1 MRMDKYLKVSRLIKR
16 REVAN
21 KACQQGKVL
30 VNGKEVKPSYDVK
43 IGDKIEIKIGA
54 NNLNVVVTSL
64 KEYTKKEDAKELY
77 DII

>member
-1 MRMDKYLKVSRLIKR
+1 MDKYLKVSRLIKR